1 MRLVF
6 SRVKKEKGWMDG
18 GWKLHVEVGAH
29 YDYDY
34 CKSSRRSR
42 RTIVVGGFSLSS
54 LAVSVSSL
62 FYTQWGYDNGRWS
75 LMLRV
80 VKASRE

>member
-1 MRLVF
+1 
-6 SRVKKEKGWMDG
+6 MDG
-18 GWKLHVEVGAH
+18 GWVEEKLHVEVGAH

-42 RTIVVGGFSLSS
+42 RRTIVVGGFSLC
-54 LAVSVSSL
+54 VSSL